1 MRRDR
6 LRTTLTEDGRKVAVW
21 QLVGCAVRVLRV
33 QFTSDAFTAFS
44 LPSRAPLRGVQPGTI
59 MFDPYPDLAAAREL
73 LPKHSDLWD
82 SLRDDYWVALMN
94 LKDLPNPLEA

>member
-6 LRTTLTEDGRKVAVW
+6 LRTTQTQDVRKVAVW
-21 QLVGCAVRVLRV
+21 QLVGCCVRVLRV
-33 QFTSDAFTAFS
+33 QIISESFTAYC
-44 LPSRAPLRGVQPGTI
+44 LPSRAPLTGVQPGTV

-82 SLRDDYWVALMN
+82 ALRDDYWAALMN
-94 LKDLPNPLEA
+94 SEALPNSSEA